1 MSTSRDATAPV
12 KGLWLAVLIAFALL
26 PGLAR
31 AERLDRAIRLYDTA
45 EYSEAVEL
53 LEQVV
58 ADSPSSRAYH
68 WLGKS
73 YGNLA
78 DQSGPFQALKLAHMT
93 REALEKAVKLDANNR
108 RAMEDLAKF
117 YRQAPAIVGGS
128 QEHATRLEEKLT
140 AMEKYDGRLGARL
153 RDFGRK
159 LAPEFCPNGKL
170 VR

>member
-1 MSTSRDATAPV
+1 MSTSRDATALV
-12 KGLWLAVLIAFALL
+12 QGLWLAVLIAFVLL
-26 PGLAR
+26 PGPAR
-31 AERLDRAIRLYDTA
+31 AERLDRAIGLYNAA

-78 DQSGPFQALKLAHMT
+78 DQSGPFQALKLARMT

-128 QEHATRLEEKLT
+128 QERAARLEEKLA
-140 AMEKYDGRLGARL
+140 AMEEYGGRLEHDYGTSAET
-153 RDFGRK
+153 GS
-159 LAPEFCPNGKL
+159 
-170 VR
+170 